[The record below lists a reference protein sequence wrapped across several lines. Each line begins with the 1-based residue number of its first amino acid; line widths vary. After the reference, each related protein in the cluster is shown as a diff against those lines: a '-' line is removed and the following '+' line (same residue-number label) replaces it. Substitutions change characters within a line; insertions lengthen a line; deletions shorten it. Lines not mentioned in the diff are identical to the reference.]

1 MDRNSSHLA
10 DLFKILRLNLIDQPE
25 DEQSSQRYFD
35 TFIYLTD
42 QEIFDHATL
51 HDLPICLSIDGS
63 LGEDG
68 VATTTVSIL
77 APDIRETDAVDGGE
91 WQDRIAKVLLI
102 CSWHLPIKWGASN
115 TSINMAESIGFL
127 LGEYMIPSDYP
138 IIYVTDSN
146 NARSL
151 QCNLTN
157 MHNYTHRYNVRH
169 VKQGIDYA
177 IANHFEY
184 LTKRWPRKDQLSPY
198 AMQMYEHAIELC
210 KLWATPATNNDD
222 NSQSLPYTYENEDHD
237 SDEDTIFLWDDSSLS
252 ISSVEEINLQAN
264 APVSEKNRN
273 HFDSSMFN
281 DLGRC
286 IIVKVYSHQLNQDF
300 SVNNDGH
307 ALVLVKGESI
317 LN

>member
-10 DLFKILRLNLIDQPE
+10 EHLFKILRLNPINQPE

-35 TFIYLTD
+35 TSIYLTD

-68 VATTTVSIL
+68 IATTTVRIV
-77 APDIRETDAVDGGE
+77 APDIRETVAIDGGE

-102 CSWHLPIKWGASN
+102 RSWRLPMKWGTSN

-157 MHNYTHRYNVRH
+157 MHNYTHRYNARH
-169 VKQGIDYA
+169 VNKGLIMLLP
-177 IANHFEY
+177 IISN
-184 LTKRWPRKDQLSPY
+184 TSPRDGRAKTNLAY
-198 AMQMYEHAIELC
+198 MLC
-210 KLWATPATNNDD
+210 KCMNMLLNCVNYGLHLQLIMMTIISHSLIQMRMKIMIVMRIPA
-222 NSQSLPYTYENEDHD
+222 LCGMIHPYLYH
-237 SDEDTIFLWDDSSLS
+237 LLKKS
-252 ISSVEEINLQAN
+252 IYMPMPLCLKKIEITLTH
-264 APVSEKNRN
+264 P
-273 HFDSSMFN
+273 
-281 DLGRC
+281 
-286 IIVKVYSHQLNQDF
+286 
-300 SVNNDGH
+300 
-307 ALVLVKGESI
+307 
-317 LN
+317 

>member
-1 MDRNSSHLA
+1 MHTTGLNAILSDKLSRPAIYKQANLFPKEISPIRLATFAPLAIDKFENDYSICSFKNLIERRAARTSVELNLHQAPQCCTYRTIIGENNAFRPSLRYSMDRNSSHLA
-10 DLFKILRLNLIDQPE
+10 EHLFKILRLNPIDQPE
-25 DEQSSQRYFD
+25 DEQSPQRYFD
-35 TFIYLTD
+35 TSIYLTD

-63 LGEDG
+63 LGEDE
-68 VATTTVSIL
+68 VATTTVSIV
-77 APDIRETDAVDGGE
+77 APDIRETDAIDGGE

-102 CSWHLPIKWGASN
+102 RSCRLPMKWGTSN

-184 LTKRWPRKDQLSPY
+184 LTKRWPRKYQLSPY
-198 AMQMYEHAIELC
+198 AM
-210 KLWATPATNNDD
+210 
-222 NSQSLPYTYENEDHD
+222 
-237 SDEDTIFLWDDSSLS
+237 
-252 ISSVEEINLQAN
+252 
-264 APVSEKNRN
+264 
-273 HFDSSMFN
+273 
-281 DLGRC
+281 
-286 IIVKVYSHQLNQDF
+286 
-300 SVNNDGH
+300 
-307 ALVLVKGESI
+307 
-317 LN
+317 